1 MANLKTCKH
10 CGAQI
15 AKNAKFCP
23 NCGGKNKKPFFL
35 RWWFIALVIL
45 VFIATLGGKGSSKSS
60 GAQQAGTSSQ
70 KTVEQALTEQSG
82 NNNLKK
88 NEPASEPTNTPV
100 PKPTAT
106 PTPEPTII
114 PKEVFL
120 GTWKSCG
127 LTTEKGKYYS
137 VEQLEKQDNYNITDI
152 IFVIREA
159 SADSYIQGKYYYNVA
174 WVSTKAGIIIGT
186 NEMIL
191 DNGKLAWKD
200 EDNEIIYFEKK
211 SDSQSIEEIEIN
223 PLVGATVGQKNALKK
238 AKSYLSFTAFS
249 YTGLIKQLEFEQFT
263 HEEAIFAVDN
273 CGADWNEQAVKK
285 ARSYLSFTS
294 FSKNGLISQL
304 EFEGFTHEQAV
315 YAVEQVGY

>member
-1 MANLKTCKH
+1 MEKLKTCKH

-23 NCGGKNKKPFFL
+23 NCGGKNKKPIFL

-45 VFIATLGGKGSSKSS
+45 VIIVALGGKGSSKSS
-60 GAQQAGTSSQ
+60 ETQQAGTSSQ
-70 KTVEQALTEQSG
+70 KNVESALTEQSS
-82 NNNLKK
+82 NSNSKK
-88 NEPASEPTNTPV
+88 DDPTAEPTNTPT

-114 PKEVFL
+114 PKEVFW

-127 LTTEKGKYYS
+127 LATEKGKYYS

-152 IFVIREA
+152 IFVIKEA
-159 SADSYIQGKYYYNVA
+159 SADLYVQGKYYYDVA
-174 WVSTKAGIIIGT
+174 WVSTKAGVTVGT
-186 NEMIL
+186 NEMFL
-191 DNGKLAWKD
+191 DKGKLTWKD
-200 EDNEIIYFEKK
+200 NDNELIYFEKIT
-211 SDSQSIEEIEIN
+211 DSQNIEKIEIN

-263 HEEAIFAVDN
+263 HEEAIFAADN

-285 ARSYLSFTS
+285 AKSYLSFTS